1 MSRILYVPLDER
13 PCNAKFP
20 LQIAQVSDLE
30 LILPPIT
37 VLGAKKQP
45 ADTAALS
52 QWLLEQLTQTDVIIV
67 SLDMLVYG
75 GIVPSRLHQLTEEE
89 CRARLAAIIECKA
102 RNPSLRIYAFNLIMR
117 APAYSSSDEEPD
129 YYAVH
134 GTDLARNGWLQD
146 KQAIDGLSEAERS
159 EFDALLS
166 RLPDPVL
173 QDFIERRR
181 TNTAVNNM
189 AVDLVNEGII
199 DFLIIPL
206 DDNAKYGYSS
216 SEQRQLLYTI
226 EEKGLLDRIH
236 LYPGADEIGC
246 TLFARVFCEM
256 KNYRPEVYTRFSS
269 TAGPHAIP
277 KYEDR
282 SLGESLK
289 CQITAAGGFIG
300 DHAGEADFVLMVNS
314 PPVGQYEMAETTQL
328 FRERHSSYFSEV
340 NLREFAQAIRVYADK
355 GFMVALAD
363 VAVCNGSDT
372 ALLKL
377 LSGSGLLPKLSA
389 YAGWNTSGNTLGTV
403 IAHAIVESYYRKND
417 AVLLADRSRNSEA
430 FYLSRLLEDW
440 GYQAIIRADITANHL
455 EMLGGNYFDVSS
467 IHDQMAGLIRS
478 KMESF
483 LSQYLQDLRPER
495 LRLENVTLPWKRM
508 FEVGF
513 DLRVRAE

>member
-20 LQIAQVSDLE
+20 QQIAQASDLD
-30 LILPPIT
+30 LMSPP
-37 VLGAKKQP
+37 VSMLGAKKQP
-45 ADTAALS
+45 ANTAALS
-52 QWLLEQLTQTDVIIV
+52 QWILEQSTQTDVIIV

-75 GIVPSRLHQLTEEE
+75 GIVPSRLHHLTEDD
-89 CRARLAAIIECKA
+89 CRARLATIVECKKK
-102 RNPSLRIYAFNLIMR
+102 NPNLRIYAFNLIMR

-129 YYAVH
+129 YYADH

-146 KQAIDGLSEAERS
+146 KQARDGMNEAERL

-166 RLPDPVL
+166 RLPEHVL

-189 AVDLVNEGII
+189 AIDLVKEGFI

-216 SEQRQLLYTI
+216 SEQRQLLYVI
-226 EEKGLLDRIH
+226 EEKGLFDRVH

-246 TLFARVFCEM
+246 TLFARVFCEI
-256 KNYRPEVYTRFSS
+256 KNYRPEIYTRFSS
-269 TAGPHAIP
+269 TSGPFAIP

-300 DHAGEADFVLMVNS
+300 DHAREADFVLMVNS

-340 NLREFAQAIRVYADK
+340 NLREFAQAIRVYAEK

-363 VAVCNGSDT
+363 VAVCNGSDEP
-372 ALLKL
+372 LLKL

-403 IAHAIVESYYRKND
+403 IAHAIVESYYRTND
-417 AVLLADRSRNSEA
+417 AVQKPDRSRNSEA
-430 FYLSRLLEDW
+430 FYLSRLVEDW
-440 GYQAIIRADITANHL
+440 GYQAIIRADIAANHL
-455 EMLGGNYFDVSS
+455 EELGGNYFDVAS
-467 IHDQMAGLIRS
+467 IHDQLAGLIHS
-478 KMESF
+478 KMEAF
-483 LSQYLQDLRPER
+483 LAQYLQDFRLER
-495 LRLENVTLPWKRM
+495 LMLDNVILPWKRM

-513 DLRVRAE
+513 DLRVTAD